1 MIEHHRSQLKG
12 YGKLRKLHLQRSVS
26 VSFTLRL
33 AAPGHGLALEQ
44 ATQPR
49 SERRGAMDLQSL
61 EVGELGIADDEVC
74 ESRRSK
80 LDP

>member
-1 MIEHHRSQLKG
+1 MIEHRRSQWTG
-12 YGKLRKLHLQRSVS
+12 YEKPRKLHLQHSAR
-26 VSFTLRL
+26 VSFAPFL
-33 AAPGHGLALEQ
+33 AAPGHELVPGQ
-44 ATQPR
+44 ATQQH
-49 SERRGAMDLQSL
+49 SGRRGAMDLQSL